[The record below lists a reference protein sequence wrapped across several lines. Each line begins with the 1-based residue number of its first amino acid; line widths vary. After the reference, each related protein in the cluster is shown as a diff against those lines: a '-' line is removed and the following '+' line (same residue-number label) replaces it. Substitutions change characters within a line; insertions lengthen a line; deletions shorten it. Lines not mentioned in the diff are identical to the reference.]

1 MTLLEKNKLIV
12 DVLLRKY
19 GWYLHS
25 EGYVELEG
33 YEFINDF
40 ADGLAFWNLGN
51 LKFDSDSNWQWLCVK
66 RIAEIEEVSTL
77 KAFHLLEAFYPFAE
91 PVSEKLQ
98 LFEAIVNYTIHRKDF
113 INSLK

>member
-19 GWYLHS
+19 GWHLHS

-51 LKFDSDSNWQWLCVK
+51 LKFHSDSNWQWLCVK
-66 RIAEIEEVSTL
+66 RIAEIEGISVL
-77 KAFHLLEAFYPFAE
+77 RAYWLLDSFYPFVYPAME
-91 PVSEKLQ
+91 LEDI
-98 LFEAIVNYTIHRKDF
+98 FEAIFNYTKHRKDF
-113 INSLK
+113 INSLQ